1 MKLMACA
8 VAAMSMLASVA
19 HAGDW
24 RIVTINN
31 TGAFGVDFGS
41 VRTEA
46 KGLSAWVLAVNP
58 TPDNKGVGY
67 SLIRTLFDCQR
78 DESAFTTIVEY
89 AEDGTSLGSV
99 SGRVEWTPLV
109 PDSVGYANMRAACF
123 NEAYG
128 DKGWDNPAAF
138 VAAYRAV
145 QD

>member
-1 MKLMACA
+1 MKRRVCA
-8 VAAMSMLASVA
+8 AVAMSMLTSVA

-24 RIVTINN
+24 RLVTINN
-31 TGAFGVDFGS
+31 AGAFGIDFGS

-46 KGLSAWVLAVNP
+46 RGISAWVLAVNP
-58 TPDNKGVGY
+58 VSDSDGVGY
-67 SLIRTLFDCQR
+67 SLIRTLFDCDR

-99 SGRVEWTPLV
+99 SGRIAWMPLV

-128 DKGWDNPAAF
+128 DKGWDNPSAF
-138 VAAYRAV
+138 VAAYRQV
-145 QD
+145 QN